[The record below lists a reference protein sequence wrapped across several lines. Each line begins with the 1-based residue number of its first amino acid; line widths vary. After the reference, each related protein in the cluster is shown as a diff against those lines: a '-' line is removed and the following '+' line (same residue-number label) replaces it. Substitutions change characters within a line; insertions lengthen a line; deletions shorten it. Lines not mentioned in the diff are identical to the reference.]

1 MSATDPRD
9 FPHDTP
15 PGLLDG
21 LGPTVLRA
29 IEPFDSLPMLGLP
42 DAAKPAVIAALAA
55 RHEGPV
61 LVLTATPTNASDLV
75 DSLPLWLGEQDRR
88 RLLQFPARET
98 APYERQRPATDVVE
112 ARLSAIESLRRGSP
126 IVIADVD
133 AAAQRTV
140 AALSA
145 PIDIRQ
151 GSSIRMADLTRS
163 LDANGYERR
172 RLVVEPSSFAVRGGI
187 IDFWPPA
194 EDEPVRMELFGD
206 DVDSIRRFDPLTQR
220 STRMIEQVDLRP
232 AREWSPGPGSEP
244 LIDALLKT
252 ADQAQPAPD
261 DVAELTADAAVLAL
275 DLEQLRNDGATARPD
290 FWTQFLAPS
299 TIFTH
304 LNDQALIIV
313 DEPHDIS
320 ARAEERDQRAEH
332 ARAELERNGRI
343 PRGLPHP
350 WLSCG
355 ELDEQIHQP
364 KGLVRSLSRLA
375 SGDRRLTF
383 SPTPRLAGKLPQ
395 LFESL
400 RGSRGRGAHILV
412 SLQEARLSE
421 LMTDLGLPQ
430 SKLQPDAAPD
440 SSAISIGR
448 AAIGEGWQLDDPQTG
463 DRLITLISDTEI
475 FGFERQRQRRPLKTR
490 AVPSSESHLLETLK
504 PGDFVV
510 HVDSGIGRFQG
521 VVRERIGGREGEYL
535 DLRFARGDRLLV
547 PTDKLDRVQPYV
559 GPSDSPPTLTRLG
572 GSQWQRAKARVRG
585 AVAEIA
591 DDLLELHAARETE
604 PGIAIEPDTP
614 WQIELEASFPYV
626 ETSDQHRAIEEV
638 RRDQEASKPMD
649 RLVVGDVGYGKTEVA
664 VRAAFKAVMS
674 GHQVAVLVPTTVL
687 AQQHFETFRQRLA
700 AMQVKIGLLS
710 RLRAPAE
717 QQETVDGLKAGAVDI
732 AIGTHRLL
740 QKDIGFKSLG
750 LLVID
755 EEQRFGV
762 KHKERLKKLR
772 REVDVL
778 TLSATPIPRSLH
790 QAVTGIRD
798 MSTIATPP
806 EERLPI
812 NTYVMER
819 DDSVIREAI
828 LRELDRGG
836 QVYFLHNEVR
846 TIDREANELSR
857 LVPEASFLVAHG
869 QMPANVLREHM
880 ERFTHGEADVLVCS
894 TIIESG
900 VDIPRVNTIV
910 IDRAE
915 RLGLAQMYQLR
926 GRVGRASVRA
936 FAYLMTEPYRS
947 LSEVAQRRLA
957 TIIEADDL
965 GAGFQIA
972 LKDLEIRGAGN
983 LLGAQ
988 QSGHIGAVGFTLF
1001 TQLLGEA
1008 VERAKAKR
1016 SGQRP
1021 VTRRQ
1026 GTRVNLDLAIPRYL
1040 PESYVDDVG
1049 LRMTL
1054 YQRLAAVETPA
1065 EVEEFSR
1072 ELNDRFGALPTP
1084 AANLLGAV
1092 KLKVLASRIGAESIQ
1107 SEGENVVLRL
1117 ASGLSFSAAQRRLDV
1132 PRQIDIGST
1141 QLRYTPSRRLAESE
1155 WESVLSE
1162 ALVRLADS

>member
-1 MSATDPRD
+1 MSADPHD
-9 FPHDTP
+9 IPHDTP
-15 PGLLDG
+15 PGLLAG

-29 IEPFDSLPMLGLP
+29 IEPFDSQPMLGVA
-42 DAAKPAVIAALAA
+42 DAAKPAVIASLAA
-55 RHEGPV
+55 RHRGPV
-61 LVLTATPTNASDLV
+61 LVITPTPGDAANLV
-75 DSLPLWLGEQDRR
+75 DSLPLWLGGTDRE
-88 RLLQFPARET
+88 RLLQFPTRET
-98 APYERQRPATDVVE
+98 APYERQRPAPDVVE
-112 ARLSAIESLRRGSP
+112 ARLSAVEALRSGSP
-126 IVIADVD
+126 IVVSDVD

-140 AALSA
+140 ARTSA
-145 PIDIRQ
+145 PL
-151 GSSIRMADLTRS
+151 SIGRGAALQLADFVRT
-163 LDANGYERR
+163 LDANGYERSR
-172 RLVVEPSSFAVRGGI
+172 IVVEPASFAVRGGI

-194 EDEPVRMELFGD
+194 DQSPVRIELFGD
-206 DVDSIRRFDPLTQR
+206 EVESIRRFDPRSQR
-220 STRMIEQVDLRP
+220 STDVVDAIGVRP
-232 AREWSPGPGSEP
+232 AREWSPGAESQP
-244 LIDALLKT
+244 LTDALL
-252 ADQAQPAPD
+252 QAVD
-261 DVAELTADAAVLAL
+261 ERRCEDGDAELSAEAEVLSL
-275 DLEQLRNDGATARPD
+275 DLEHLRGGGQTSRPD
-290 FWTQFLAPS
+290 FWTQFLGPG
-299 TIFTH
+299 TIFEY
-304 LNDQALIIV
+304 LPANALVIV
-313 DEPHDIS
+313 DEPHDVTS
-320 ARAEERDQRAEH
+320 RSEERDLRAAH
-332 ARAELERNGRI
+332 AREELERAGRI
-343 PRGLPHP
+343 PKGLPHP
-350 WLSCG
+350 WLTCE
-355 ELDEQIHQP
+355 ELETQLRDSSRE
-364 KGLVRSLSRLA
+364 VRSISRLA
-375 SGDRRLTF
+375 SGAQRLPF
-383 SPTPRLAGKLPQ
+383 RPTPRLAGKLSQ

-400 RGSRGRGAHILV
+400 RETGGNGASILV

-421 LMTDLGLPQ
+421 LMADLGLPLARLEAESPPAQ
-430 SKLQPDAAPD
+430 D
-440 SSAISIGR
+440 AISVGR
-448 AAIGEGWQLDDPQTG
+448 ATIGEGWQLDDPVTG
-463 DRLITLISDTEI
+463 ERLVTLISDTEI

-490 AVPSSESHLLETLK
+490 AAPEADPHLLETLK

-521 VVRERIGGREGEYL
+521 VVKEQIGTREGEYL
-535 DLRFARGDRLLV
+535 DIRFAKGDRLLV
-547 PTDKLDRVQPYV
+547 PTDKLDRVQRYV
-559 GPSDSPPTLTRLG
+559 GPSDAPPTLTRLG
-572 GSQWQRAKARVRG
+572 GGQWQRAKARVRG

-591 DDLLELHAARETE
+591 DELLEVHAARETE

-626 ETSDQHRAIEEV
+626 ETLDQHRAIEEV
-638 RRDQEASKPMD
+638 RRDQELAKPMD

-664 VRAAFKAVMS
+664 IRAAFKAVMS
-674 GHQVAVLVPTTVL
+674 GHQVAILVPTTVL
-687 AQQHFETFRQRLA
+687 AQQHFETFRERLA
-700 AMQVKIGLLS
+700 AMQVQIGLLS
-710 RLRAPAE
+710 RLRTTAE
-717 QQETVDGLKAGAVDI
+717 QQVTVDGLKAGAVDI
-732 AIGTHRLL
+732 VIGTHRLL

-762 KHKERLKKLR
+762 EHKERLKKMR

-812 NTYVMER
+812 STYVMER

-846 TIDREANELSR
+846 TIDRQAIELER

-869 QMPANVLREHM
+869 QMPASTLREHM
-880 ERFTHGEADVLVCS
+880 DRFTHGEADVLVCS

-900 VDIPRVNTIV
+900 VDIPRVNTI
-910 IDRAE
+910 ILDRAE

-926 GRVGRASVRA
+926 GRVGRSSVRA

-957 TIIEADDL
+957 TIMEADDL

-1021 VTRRQ
+1021 ANRRQ
-1026 GTRVNLDLAIPRYL
+1026 GTRVTIDLALPRYL
-1040 PESYVDDVG
+1040 PESYVDDIG

-1054 YQRLAAVETPA
+1054 YQRLAAVESP
-1065 EVEEFSR
+1065 EQISDFQR
-1072 ELNDRFGALPTP
+1072 ELEDRFGPVPRPGL
-1084 AANLLGAV
+1084 NLLGAV
-1092 KLKVLASRIGAESIQ
+1092 KLKVLASRLGAESIQ
-1107 SEGENVVLRL
+1107 SSGDGVVLRL
-1117 ASGLSFSAAQRRLDV
+1117 APGLAFSPTQRRLSV
-1132 PRQIDIGST
+1132 PRQVQIGSA
-1141 QLRYTPSRRLAESE
+1141 QLRYTPARRLAESE
-1155 WESVLSE
+1155 WELVLSGVLE
-1162 ALVRLADS
+1162 RLRDI